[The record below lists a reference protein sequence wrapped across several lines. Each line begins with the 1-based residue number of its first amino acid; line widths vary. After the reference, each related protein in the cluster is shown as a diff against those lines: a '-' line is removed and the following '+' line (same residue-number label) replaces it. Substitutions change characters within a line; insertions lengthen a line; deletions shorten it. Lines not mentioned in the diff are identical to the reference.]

1 MPGGEQQGGGVELS
15 VTEKART
22 LLEDGCARVS
32 VAHDVA
38 VASRQRHDEARRG
51 ATFGEE
57 DDGVAVSR

>member
-1 MPGGEQQGGGVELS
+1 MELS

-57 DDGVAVSR
+57 DDDIAGSG